1 MPRAASAVL
10 LVLTSSPA
18 LAAVEVAPMVISG
31 TRFEA
36 PVDTQPF
43 SVERID
49 LGDARQG
56 HPGIDLSEALQG
68 VPGLSVQQRHNLAQE
83 PQLSIRGF
91 GARSAFGIRGVKLLS
106 DGIPASIPDGQGQ
119 ASSFD
124 LDTLD
129 HIEVLRGPFAS
140 VYGSNS
146 GGVIQLFSRD
156 GTGDPRLLAG
166 STFGR
171 WGTRRHHVGVESGTD
186 WGGLVFNQSSLDL
199 DGFRHHSSA
208 RVDKRFAKLT
218 VTPADRRLALIY
230 SDLQQDDTQDPQG
243 LDWAAY
249 RRDPRSNSAS
259 TLLYNTRKSV
269 DQQQVGINYQQDLWT
284 AQWQTTLYGGKRRVV
299 QFLSIPRAVQQA
311 SATQAGGVVDFER
324 DYYGLHSRWIQ
335 PWLVGPGELILT
347 GGLDYD
353 VSVDDRQGYE
363 NFVGDL
369 LGVRGSLRRDERD
382 EIRSLAPYLQ
392 LAWHGEQ
399 LNVQVGLRHN
409 EVAFE
414 VDDHYVVAG
423 NGDDSGVVTYRE
435 LTPSVGAGYA
445 LPFGLTAYAGWSKGF
460 ETPTL
465 GELAYSGEDGRF
477 GFGLRPATSEQHELG
492 LRAALPGHGRLQAAW
507 FNIRTDNEL
516 VVAAASGG
524 RTAYQNAAQTRRRGF
539 EIGLEQ
545 PLGDYL
551 QARLAYTWLDA
562 RYSKR
567 FSSQGQVVASDNRL
581 PGIAEHSFSATLA
594 WQPRDDVE
602 LGLEAA
608 ARSAME
614 VHDLNRD
621 RAAPG
626 YALFSSYVQFE
637 QRHGAWI
644 LRETLRIDNLAGRE
658 YIGSVI
664 IGDGNA
670 RYYEPGAGRTWY
682 AGLSL
687 EYRFGE
693 D

>member
-1 MPRAASAVL
+1 
-10 LVLTSSPA
+10 
-18 LAAVEVAPMVISG
+18 MVISG
-31 TRFEA
+31 SRFQA

-49 LGDARQG
+49 LGDVRQG
-56 HPGIDLSEALQG
+56 HPGIDLTEALQG
-68 VPGLSVQQRHNLAQE
+68 VPGLSVRQRHNLAQE

-91 GARSAFGIRGVKLLS
+91 GARSAFGVRGVKLLS

-171 WGTRRHHVGVESGTD
+171 WGARRHRLGFESGTD
-186 WGGLVFNQSSLDL
+186 WGGFVFNQSSLDL

-218 VTPADRRLALIY
+218 VTPTDRRLALIY

-249 RRDPRSNSAS
+249 RRNPRGNSAS
-259 TLLYNTRKSV
+259 TLLYDTRKSV
-269 DQQQVGINYQQDLWT
+269 DQQQLGINYQQDIGEA
-284 AQWQTTLYGGKRRVV
+284 AQWQATLYGGRRRVV

-311 SATQAGGVVDFER
+311 SPMQAGGVVDFER
-324 DYYGLHSRWIQ
+324 DYYGLNTRWIQ
-335 PWLVGPGELILT
+335 PWLVGAGELILT
-347 GGLDYD
+347 SGLDYD

-363 NFVGDL
+363 NYVGDQ
-369 LGVRGSLRRDERD
+369 LGVRGRLRRDERD

-392 LAWHGEQ
+392 LAWRGEG
-399 LNVQVGLRHN
+399 LDVQVGLRHN

-414 VDDHYVVAG
+414 VDDHYLVAG
-423 NGDDSGVVTYRE
+423 NGDDSGRVTYRK
-435 LTPSVGAGYA
+435 LTPSVVAGFTFA
-445 LPFGLTAYAGWSKGF
+445 SGLNLYAGWSKGF

-465 GELAYSGEDGRF
+465 GELAYSGAEGRF
-477 GFGLRPATSEQHELG
+477 GFDLRPASSEQYELG
-492 LRAALPGHGRLQAAW
+492 LRATLPGHARLQAAG
-507 FNIRTDNEL
+507 FHIRTDDEL
-516 VVAAASGG
+516 VVASASGG
-524 RTAYQNAAQTRRRGF
+524 RTLYQNAAETRRRGL
-539 EIGLEQ
+539 EVGLEQ
-545 PLGDYL
+545 PLGDRL

-567 FSSQGQVVASDNRL
+567 FSSQGQVVASGNRL
-581 PGIAEHSFSATLA
+581 PGIPEHSFSATLA
-594 WQPRDDVE
+594 WQPRGDVE

-626 YALFSSYVQFE
+626 YALFNGYAQFE
-637 QRHGAWI
+637 QRRGAWS
-644 LRETLRIDNLAGRE
+644 LRETLRVDNLAGRE
-658 YIGSVI
+658 HVGSVI

-687 EYRFGE
+687 EYRLGG

>member
-1 MPRAASAVL
+1 
-10 LVLTSSPA
+10 
-18 LAAVEVAPMVISG
+18 MVISG
-31 TRFEA
+31 SRFQA

-49 LGDARQG
+49 LGDVRQG
-56 HPGIDLSEALQG
+56 HPGIDLTEALQG
-68 VPGLSVQQRHNLAQE
+68 VPGLSVRQRHNLAQE

-91 GARSAFGIRGVKLLS
+91 GARSAFGVRGVKLLS

-171 WGTRRHHVGVESGTD
+171 WGARRHRVGFESGTD
-186 WGGLVFNQSSLDL
+186 WGGFVFNQSSLDL

-218 VTPADRRLALIY
+218 VTPTDRRLALIY

-249 RRDPRSNSAS
+249 RRNPRGNSAS
-259 TLLYNTRKSV
+259 TLLYDTRKSV
-269 DQQQVGINYQQDLWT
+269 DQQQLGINYQQDIGEA
-284 AQWQTTLYGGKRRVV
+284 AQWQATLYGGRRRVV

-311 SATQAGGVVDFER
+311 SPMQAGGVVDFER
-324 DYYGLHSRWIQ
+324 DYYGLNTRWIQ
-335 PWLVGPGELILT
+335 PWLVGAGELILT
-347 GGLDYD
+347 SGLDYD

-363 NFVGDL
+363 NYVGDQ
-369 LGVRGSLRRDERD
+369 LGVRGRLRRDERD

-392 LAWHGEQ
+392 LAWRGEG
-399 LNVQVGLRHN
+399 LDVQVGLRHN

-414 VDDHYVVAG
+414 VDDHYLVAG
-423 NGDDSGVVTYRE
+423 NGDDSGRVTYRK
-435 LTPSVGAGYA
+435 LTPSVGAGFTFA
-445 LPFGLTAYAGWSKGF
+445 SGLNLYAGWSKGF

-465 GELAYSGEDGRF
+465 GELAYSGAEGRF
-477 GFGLRPATSEQHELG
+477 GFDLRPASSEQYELG
-492 LRAALPGHGRLQAAW
+492 LRATLPGHARLQAAG
-507 FNIRTDNEL
+507 FHIRTDDEL
-516 VVAAASGG
+516 VVASASGG
-524 RTAYQNAAQTRRRGF
+524 RTLYQNAAETRRRGL
-539 EIGLEQ
+539 EVGLEQ
-545 PLGDYL
+545 PLGDRL

-562 RYSKR
+562 RYSER
-567 FSSQGQVVASDNRL
+567 FSSQGQVVASGNRL
-581 PGIAEHSFSATLA
+581 PGIPEHSLFAALA
-594 WQPRDDVE
+594 WQPRSDFE
-602 LGLEAA
+602 LGLEVT

-626 YALFSSYVQFE
+626 YALFNGYAQFE

>member
-1 MPRAASAVL
+1 MPRTAFTVALLLASSAAV
-10 LVLTSSPA
+10 
-18 LAAVEVAPMVISG
+18 AAVEVGPMVISG
-31 TRFEA
+31 SRFQA

-49 LGDARQG
+49 LGDVRQG
-56 HPGIDLSEALQG
+56 HPGIDLTQALQG
-68 VPGLSVQQRHNLAQE
+68 VPGLSVRQRHNLAQE

-91 GARSAFGIRGVKLLS
+91 GARSAFGVRGVKLLS

-171 WGTRRHHVGVESGTD
+171 WGTRRHRVGFESGTD
-186 WGGLVFNQSSLDL
+186 WGGFVFNQSSLDL

-218 VTPADRRLALIY
+218 VTPVDRRLALIY

-249 RRDPRSNSAS
+249 RRDPRSNSAN

-269 DQQQVGINYQQDLWT
+269 DQQQVGINYQQDLWA
-284 AQWQTTLYGGKRRVV
+284 AQWQTTLYGGQRRVV

-311 SATQAGGVVDFER
+311 SPTQAGGVVDFER
-324 DYYGLHSRWIQ
+324 DYYGLNTRWIQ
-335 PWLVGPGELILT
+335 PWLVGAGELILT
-347 GGLDYD
+347 GGIDYD

-369 LGVRGSLRRDERD
+369 LGVKGRLRRDERD

-392 LAWHGEQ
+392 LAWRREGLDVQ
-399 LNVQVGLRHN
+399 LGLRHN

-414 VDDHYVVAG
+414 VDDHYLVAG
-423 NGDDSGVVTYRE
+423 NGDDSGRVTYRE
-435 LTPSVGAGYA
+435 LTPSVGAGFTFA
-445 LPFGLTAYAGWSKGF
+445 SGLNLYAGWSKGF

-465 GELAYSGEDGRF
+465 GELAYSGADGRF
-477 GFGLRPATSEQHELG
+477 GFDLRPASSEQYEVG
-492 LRAALPGHGRLQAAW
+492 LRATLPGHARLQAAG
-507 FNIRTDNEL
+507 FHIRTDDEL
-516 VVAAASGG
+516 VVASANGG
-524 RTAYQNAAQTRRRGF
+524 RTLYQNAAETRRRGL
-539 EIGLEQ
+539 EVGLEQ
-545 PLGDYL
+545 PLGDRL

-562 RYSKR
+562 RYSER
-567 FSSQGQVVASDNRL
+567 FSSQGQVVASGNRL
-581 PGIAEHSFSATLA
+581 PGTPEHSLFAALA
-594 WQPRDDVE
+594 WQPGSDSE
-602 LGLEAA
+602 LGLEAI

-626 YALFSSYVQFE
+626 HALFSGYAQFE
-637 QRHGAWI
+637 QRRGAWS
-644 LRETLRIDNLAGRE
+644 LRETLRVDNLAGCKH
-658 YIGSVI
+658 IGSVI

-687 EYRFGE
+687 EYRLGGN
-693 D
+693 

>member
-1 MPRAASAVL
+1 
-10 LVLTSSPA
+10 
-18 LAAVEVAPMVISG
+18 MVISG
-31 TRFEA
+31 SRFQA

-49 LGDARQG
+49 LGDVRQG
-56 HPGIDLSEALQG
+56 HPGIDLTEALQG
-68 VPGLSVQQRHNLAQE
+68 VPGLSVRQRHNLAQE

-91 GARSAFGIRGVKLLS
+91 GARSAFGVRGVKLLS

-171 WGTRRHHVGVESGTD
+171 WGARRHRLGFESGTD
-186 WGGLVFNQSSLDL
+186 WGGFVFNQSSLDL

-218 VTPADRRLALIY
+218 VTPTDRRLALIY

-249 RRDPRSNSAS
+249 RRNPRGNSAS
-259 TLLYNTRKSV
+259 TLLYDTRKSV
-269 DQQQVGINYQQDLWT
+269 DQQQLGINYQQDIGEA
-284 AQWQTTLYGGKRRVV
+284 AQWQATLYGGRRRVV

-311 SATQAGGVVDFER
+311 SPTQAGGVVDFER
-324 DYYGLHSRWIQ
+324 DYYGLNTRWIQ
-335 PWLVGPGELILT
+335 PWLVGAGELILT
-347 GGLDYD
+347 SGLDYD

-363 NFVGDL
+363 NYVGDQ
-369 LGVRGSLRRDERD
+369 LGVRGRLRRDERD

-392 LAWHGEQ
+392 LAWRGEG
-399 LNVQVGLRHN
+399 LDVQVGLRHN

-414 VDDHYVVAG
+414 VDDHYLVAG
-423 NGDDSGVVTYRE
+423 NGDDSGRVTYRK
-435 LTPSVGAGYA
+435 LTPSVGAGFTFA
-445 LPFGLTAYAGWSKGF
+445 SGLNLYGGWSKGF

-465 GELAYSGEDGRF
+465 GELAYSGAEGRF
-477 GFGLRPATSEQHELG
+477 GFDLRPASSEQYELG
-492 LRAALPGHGRLQAAW
+492 LRATLPGHARLQAAG
-507 FNIRTDNEL
+507 FHIRTDDEL
-516 VVAAASGG
+516 VVASASGG
-524 RTAYQNAAQTRRRGF
+524 RTLYQNAAETRRRGL
-539 EIGLEQ
+539 EVGLEQ
-545 PLGDYL
+545 PLGDRL

-562 RYSKR
+562 RYSER
-567 FSSQGQVVASDNRL
+567 FSSQGQVVASGNRL
-581 PGIAEHSFSATLA
+581 PGIPEHSLFAALA
-594 WQPRDDVE
+594 WQPRSDFE
-602 LGLEAA
+602 LGLEVT

-626 YALFSSYVQFE
+626 YALFSSYAQFE

>member
-1 MPRAASAVL
+1 
-10 LVLTSSPA
+10 
-18 LAAVEVAPMVISG
+18 MVISG
-31 TRFEA
+31 SRFQA

-49 LGDARQG
+49 LGDVRQG
-56 HPGIDLSEALQG
+56 HPGIDLTEALQG
-68 VPGLSVQQRHNLAQE
+68 VPGLSVRQRHNLAQE

-91 GARSAFGIRGVKLLS
+91 GARSAFGVRGVKLLS

-171 WGTRRHHVGVESGTD
+171 WGARRHRLGFESGTD
-186 WGGLVFNQSSLDL
+186 WGGFVFNQSSLDL

-218 VTPADRRLALIY
+218 VTPTDRRLALIY

-249 RRDPRSNSAS
+249 RRNPRGNSAS
-259 TLLYNTRKSV
+259 TLLYDTRKSV
-269 DQQQVGINYQQDLWT
+269 DQQQLGINYQQDIGEA
-284 AQWQTTLYGGKRRVV
+284 AQWQATLYGGRRRVV

-311 SATQAGGVVDFER
+311 SPMQAGGVVDFER
-324 DYYGLHSRWIQ
+324 DYYGLNTRWIQ
-335 PWLVGPGELILT
+335 PWLVGAGELILT
-347 GGLDYD
+347 SGLDYD

-363 NFVGDL
+363 NYVGDQ
-369 LGVRGSLRRDERD
+369 LGVRGRLRRDERD

-392 LAWHGEQ
+392 LAWRGEG
-399 LNVQVGLRHN
+399 LDVQVGLRHN

-414 VDDHYVVAG
+414 VDDHYLVAG
-423 NGDDSGVVTYRE
+423 NGDDSGRVTYRK
-435 LTPSVGAGYA
+435 LTPSVGAGFTFA
-445 LPFGLTAYAGWSKGF
+445 SGLNLYAGWSKGF

-465 GELAYSGEDGRF
+465 GELAYSGAEGRF
-477 GFGLRPATSEQHELG
+477 GFDLRPASSEQYELG
-492 LRAALPGHGRLQAAW
+492 LRATLPGHARLQAAG
-507 FNIRTDNEL
+507 FHIRTDDEL
-516 VVAAASGG
+516 VVASASGG
-524 RTAYQNAAQTRRRGF
+524 RTLYQNAAETRRRGL
-539 EIGLEQ
+539 EVGLEQ
-545 PLGDYL
+545 PLGDRL

-562 RYSKR
+562 RYSER
-567 FSSQGQVVASDNRL
+567 FSSQGQVVASGNRL
-581 PGIAEHSFSATLA
+581 PGIPEHSLFAALA
-594 WQPRDDVE
+594 WQPRSDFE
-602 LGLEAA
+602 LGLEVT

-626 YALFSSYVQFE
+626 YALFNGYAQFE